1 MEWGKWEGL
10 INKERENN
18 PMTNES
24 EWNKKE
30 GMIAQK
36 VSDERADWRWRIY
49 FSSVT
54 NMVKEDTEK
63 TEKRDIDYSE

>member
-1 MEWGKWEGL
+1 
-10 INKERENN
+10 
-18 PMTNES
+18 MTNES